1 MNLDFRWHELGLY
14 DVPAS
19 IDYVLRTTGKNKL
32 NYVGHSMGTTSF
44 FVMASMRPDYNQKI
58 NQMIA
63 LAPVAYMS
71 HTRSPIHIIAR
82 HSRNVQVKLHTG
94 SSIVTANFI
103 SWICIYPA
111 CVITITYLNCYKR
124 DQNVCVYI
132 Y

>member
-1 MNLDFRWHELGLY
+1 MNSYLYTFLYLDFRWHELGLY

-63 LAPVAYMS
+63 LAPITYIS
-71 HTRSPIHIIAR
+71 NTKSPIRILGRYA
-82 HSRNVQVKLHTG
+82 RNVQVNLYTG
-94 SSIVTANFI
+94 IYITKNFI
-103 SWICIYPA
+103 YPDCIIA
-111 CVITITYLNCYKR
+111 SLTYLLY
-124 DQNVCVYI
+124 
-132 Y
+132 